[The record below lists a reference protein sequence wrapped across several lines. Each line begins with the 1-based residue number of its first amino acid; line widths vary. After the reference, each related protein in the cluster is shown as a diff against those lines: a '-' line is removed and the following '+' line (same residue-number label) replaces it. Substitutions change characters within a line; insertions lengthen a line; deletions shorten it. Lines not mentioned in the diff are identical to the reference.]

1 MNEGFVSK
9 LAFWATASAM
19 TLVGLVFL
27 FVVFVMLAV
36 TGEFT
41 GRSLGALAGF
51 VSYGVPLWLLSTLPG
66 QERSRRLAS
75 WGFSAAFHVM
85 AVGVG
90 VLVLGLGASA
100 VIFMIPQLTATVLCW
115 VGFIL
120 SLGQAFPDG

>member
-1 MNEGFVSK
+1 MNERLLSK

-19 TLVGLVFL
+19 SLVGLVLL

-41 GRSLGALAGF
+41 GRSLGALVGF
-51 VSYGVPLWLLSTLPG
+51 VGYGVPLWLLSSLAD

-75 WGFSAAFHVM
+75 WGFSAAFHVV

-90 VLVLGLGASA
+90 VLVLGLRAEA
-100 VIFMIPQLTATVLCW
+100 VVFMVPQLTATILCL
-115 VGFIL
+115 VGLIL
-120 SLGQAFPDG
+120 SVGGAWPDR

>member
-1 MNEGFVSK
+1 MNERFLSK

-19 TLVGLVFL
+19 TLVGLVLL
-27 FVVFVMLAV
+27 FTIFVMVAV

-51 VSYGVPLWLLSTLPG
+51 VGYGVALWLLSTLPG

-75 WGFSAAFHVM
+75 WGFSAAFHVV

-90 VLVLGLGASA
+90 VLVMGLRADA
-100 VIFMIPQLTATVLCW
+100 AIFMIPQLAATVLCW

>member
-1 MNEGFVSK
+1 MNERFLSK

-27 FVVFVMLAV
+27 LLVFVMLTM

-41 GRSLGALAGF
+41 DRTWGAVVALLG
-51 VSYGVPLWLLSTLPG
+51 YGLPLWLLSTLPG

-75 WGFSAAFHVM
+75 WGFSAAVHVV

-90 VLVLGLGASA
+90 VLVLGLSANA
-100 VIFMIPQLTATVLCW
+100 VIFMIPQLTATVLCL

-120 SLGQAFPDG
+120 SVGQAFPDR